1 MSFDKINSWAK
12 INLSLNVVKRFRSK
26 YHKIES
32 LITFVEIFDEI
43 KIRFLKG
50 KKNKIYFTGK
60 FAKGIGKNNTI
71 SKLLNLLEKKKIIKN
86 RKFEIVIKKNIPQK
100 SGMGGGSMN
109 ASSILKYFIKK
120 KIINISSKKI
130 QELAYKVG
138 SDVVLGLE
146 KKNSILF
153 KNGKVGRVDNKINF
167 HVLIVK
173 PNIGCSTKSIY
184 AGVKKY
190 SKSRYIN
197 KNKLFFKTSNL
208 IQSNNDLEN
217 VVFNKYPKIKK
228 LKYFL
233 SNLPYITFTRMTGSG
248 SAIVAYFKSKKA
260 ANNASRIFRR
270 KYKNY
275 WYIISKTI

>member
-12 INLSLNVVKRFRSK
+12 INLSLNVVKRLRNK

-86 RKFEIVIKKNIPQK
+86 LKFEIVIKKNIPQK

-120 KIINISSKKI
+120 KNY
-130 QELAYKVG
+130 Q
-138 SDVVLGLE
+138 
-146 KKNSILF
+146 
-153 KNGKVGRVDNKINF
+153 
-167 HVLIVK
+167 
-173 PNIGCSTKSIY
+173 
-184 AGVKKY
+184 
-190 SKSRYIN
+190 
-197 KNKLFFKTSNL
+197 
-208 IQSNNDLEN
+208 
-217 VVFNKYPKIKK
+217 
-228 LKYFL
+228 YF
-233 SNLPYITFTRMTGSG
+233 
-248 SAIVAYFKSKKA
+248 
-260 ANNASRIFRR
+260 
-270 KYKNY
+270 
-275 WYIISKTI
+275 